1 MIVLVLNS
9 GSSSVKYQLFSMP
22 DEMVICS
29 GVIDRIGQL
38 DSRIKHNSSK
48 FNVDE
53 QVEIS
58 DHKNALDYIVNL
70 LKDRNNGAIDSIEE
84 IEAVGHRVVHG
95 GSTFKN
101 TIEIN
106 LVVKSKI
113 EELFT
118 LAPLHNPA
126 NLEGINVAES
136 IFTNAKQAAIFDT
149 AFHHSIPEKAYKYA
163 IPNDFL
169 DKHKIRLYG
178 FHGTSHKY
186 VSERAIKYLGLEN
199 SKIITIHLGNG
210 CSISAVKN
218 GKSIDHSLGFSPAN
232 GLIMGTRSGDIDHSL
247 IFYLVN
253 TLKYDIEDVNRILQT
268 ESGMLGLTGYSDLRD
283 IEKEALKGST
293 DCKLALDMNVYR
305 IRKYIG
311 SYIAAMNGLDCVV
324 FTAGI
329 GENSE
334 LIRKMVCKDMEF
346 FGIEMDESKNSS
358 KASDMMDISKENS
371 KVKILVIPT
380 NEELEIARQTFTLF
394 NK

>member
-1 MIVLVLNS
+1 MKVLVLNS

-48 FNVDE
+48 FNVDKR
-53 QVEIS
+53 VKIS
-58 DHKNALDYIVNL
+58 DHKIALDYIVNL
-70 LKDRNNGAIDSIEE
+70 LLDTSNGAIASIED

-95 GSTFKN
+95 GSSFKD

-106 LVVKSKI
+106 SVVKSKI

-118 LAPLHNPA
+118 LAPLHNPT

-149 AFHHSIPEKAYKYA
+149 AFHQSIPKKAYKYA
-163 IPNDFL
+163 IPNDLL

-186 VSERAIKYLGLEN
+186 ISEKAIEYLGLEN

-232 GLIMGTRSGDIDHSL
+232 
-247 IFYLVN
+247 
-253 TLKYDIEDVNRILQT
+253 
-268 ESGMLGLTGYSDLRD
+268 
-283 IEKEALKGST
+283 
-293 DCKLALDMNVYR
+293 
-305 IRKYIG
+305 
-311 SYIAAMNGLDCVV
+311 
-324 FTAGI
+324 
-329 GENSE
+329 
-334 LIRKMVCKDMEF
+334 
-346 FGIEMDESKNSS
+346 
-358 KASDMMDISKENS
+358 
-371 KVKILVIPT
+371 
-380 NEELEIARQTFTLF
+380 
-394 NK
+394 